1 MKHPNSQILE
11 KLYAD
16 FQNGRFDQMLSACA
30 DNATFQ
36 IAGKSQLA
44 GKFTKADFV
53 PRYAAKVKELGSFEV
68 HDIMASDRHGIAL
81 TSSTFSKNGEKV
93 TSRTVHVWR
102 FENGSPVAFY
112 EYLRDMYQFD
122 AIWS

>member
-1 MKHPNSQILE
+1 MKHPNAAVLE

-16 FQNGRFDQMLSACA
+16 FGSGQFDKMLAACA

-53 PRYAAKVKELGSFEV
+53 ARYAAKVKELSNFEV

-81 TSSTFSKNGEKV
+81 TSSTFTKGAEKA

-102 FENGSPVAFY
+102 FENGRPVAFY
-112 EYLRDMYQFD
+112 EYPRDMYQFD
-122 AIWS
+122 ALWG

>member
-1 MKHPNSQILE
+1 MKHPNAAILE

-16 FQNGRFDQMLSACA
+16 FSNGQFDKMMASCA

-53 PRYAAKVKELGSFEV
+53 ARYAAKVKEQGGFEV

-81 TSSTFSKNGEKV
+81 TSSTIVKNGEKI

-102 FENGSPVAFY
+102 FEAGSPVAFY
-112 EYLRDMYQFD
+112 EYPRDMYQFD
-122 AIWS
+122 ALWG